1 MSANYASILANK
13 YQGHSDTSMQGE
25 VELAFVV
32 VDILSEAGDATDE
45 WRKLLKA
52 ARDLLKTRAKRS
64 RTKFRMQFKKA
75 LDSADLTPC
84 IELPGQDLPS
94 DREEQFRLR
103 LLNPQFM
110 SRRTHDI
117 VTKPVIVP
125 STEVAIIKEDR
136 PCTKEREDEFSRRLA
151 CPRSFRRS
159 N

>member
-1 MSANYASILANK
+1 MTANYASILASK
-13 YQGHSDTSMQGE
+13 YQLHDDTSMQGE

-32 VDILSEAGDATDE
+32 VDVLSEATEVTEE
-45 WRKLLKA
+45 WLKLLKE
-52 ARDLLKTRAKRS
+52 ARGLIKTRAKRS

-75 LDSADLTPC
+75 VETSDLAPSVD
-84 IELPGQDLPS
+84 LPGQDLPA
-94 DREEQFRLR
+94 DREEKFRLR

-110 SRRTHDI
+110 SRRTKAI
-117 VTKPVIVP
+117 FKPEIVP
-125 STEVAIIKEDR
+125 STEEVIIKEDK

>member
-1 MSANYASILANK
+1 MSANYASILASK
-13 YQGHSDTSMQGE
+13 YQSHDDTSMQGE

-32 VDILSEAGDATDE
+32 VDILSEAGDATEE

-75 LDSADLTPC
+75 LETSDLAPTL
-84 IELPGQDLPS
+84 ELPGQDLPA
-94 DREEQFRLR
+94 DREEKFKLR
-103 LLNPQFM
+103 LAHPQFM
-110 SRRTHDI
+110 SRRTQEVI
-117 VTKPVIVP
+117 TKPVIVP
-125 STEVAIIKEDR
+125 STEVAIIKEDK

-151 CPRSFRRS
+151 CPGSFRRS

>member
-1 MSANYASILANK
+1 MSANYASILASK
-13 YQGHSDTSMQGE
+13 YQSHDDTSMQGE

-75 LDSADLTPC
+75 LETSDLAPSL
-84 IELPGQDLPS
+84 ELPGQDLPA
-94 DREEQFRLR
+94 DREEKFKLR
-103 LLNPQFM
+103 LANPQFL
-110 SRRTHDI
+110 SRRTQEVI
-117 VTKPVIVP
+117 TKPVIVP
-125 STEVAIIKEDR
+125 STEVAIIKEDK

>member
-1 MSANYASILANK
+1 MIANYASILASK
-13 YQGHSDTSMQGE
+13 YQLHDDTSMQGE

-32 VDILSEAGDATDE
+32 VDVLSEATEVTEE
-45 WRKLLKA
+45 WLKLLKE
-52 ARDLLKTRAKRS
+52 ARGLIKTRAKRS

-75 LDSADLTPC
+75 VETSDLAPSVD
-84 IELPGQDLPS
+84 LPGQDLPA
-94 DREEQFRLR
+94 DREEKFRLR

-110 SRRTHDI
+110 SRRTKAI
-117 VTKPVIVP
+117 FKPEIVP
-125 STEVAIIKEDR
+125 STEEVIIKEDK

>member
-1 MSANYASILANK
+1 MSANYASILASK
-13 YQGHSDTSMQGE
+13 YQLHDDTSMQGE

-75 LDSADLTPC
+75 LDTSDLAPN
-84 IELPGQDLPS
+84 IELPGQDLPV
-94 DREEQFRLR
+94 DREEKFKLR

-110 SRRTHDI
+110 SRRLTGAI
-117 VTKPVIVP
+117 TKPVIVP
-125 STEVAIIKEDR
+125 STEEVIIKEDK